1 MAVCQG
7 DLRECGVSEI
17 RSYRDLKAWQKAME
31 LSRRIYAE
39 TKALP
44 REEAYGLTAQIRRAA
59 VSVPANIAEGWG
71 RNVRR
76 DYLRFLRIARGSVF
90 EVETLL
96 ILAADFGYFASAA
109 PDGLMALAGECARTL
124 QGLIRS
130 LEKLDATSK
139 PSRQPAR

>member
-1 MAVCQG
+1 VT
-7 DLRECGVSEI
+7 EI

-31 LSRRIYAE
+31 LSRRIYAA
-39 TKALP
+39 TKDFP
-44 REEAYGLTAQIRRAA
+44 RDERYGLTSQLRRAA

-76 DYLRFLRIARGSVF
+76 DYLRFLRIARGSIF

-96 ILAADFGYFASAA
+96 ILATDFGYLANTA
-109 PDGLMALAGECARTL
+109 PGGLMSLASECARTL

-130 LEKLDATSK
+130 LERLDAASK
-139 PSRQPAR
+139 PSG